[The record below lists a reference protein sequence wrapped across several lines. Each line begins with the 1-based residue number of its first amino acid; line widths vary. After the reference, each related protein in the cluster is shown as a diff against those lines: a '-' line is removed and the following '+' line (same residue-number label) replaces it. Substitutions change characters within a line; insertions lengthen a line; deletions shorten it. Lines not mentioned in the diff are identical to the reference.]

1 MTKEEPM
8 SLARVRA
15 VPCSE
20 PAGSSSLRQRSTAA
34 AILARP
40 LIVVLALAGGC
51 TWDETPRVRPFECPT
66 PVGSAEP
73 NLHVRGDHL
82 YVSWLHHRE
91 TGHALQYALYED
103 GAWRRVQTIAEGD
116 RFFANWADVPSIVE
130 LSDGSLAAHWLQRN
144 GDDPHGYDALL
155 AVSRDGTRWTMHYPH
170 RDGTATQHGF
180 VSIVADDQAG
190 AAVVWLDGRN
200 YAGGKGEDE
209 AEMQLMWSA
218 LSADGCTPEEPL
230 DTRVCSCCPTSVART
245 ATSTLVAYRDRSP
258 SEVRDIS
265 LVRREN
271 GAWSEPYALAN
282 DEWQISGC
290 PVNGPA
296 LSADGEK
303 VAAARFTLGGGEA
316 AVRLAFSSDEGHTF
330 PVDVRVDDGNPLG
343 RSDVVLLPS
352 GDALVLWI
360 ESPLEGGAEI
370 RARRVA
376 PDGRSD
382 ASFLVSATSPER
394 ASGFPRMERIGNRVY
409 FAWTEVAEPARV
421 RMATLDLPR
430 PWR

>member
-1 MTKEEPM
+1 MRKRSIATAL
-8 SLARVRA
+8 LAR
-15 VPCSE
+15 
-20 PAGSSSLRQRSTAA
+20 
-34 AILARP
+34 
-40 LIVVLALAGGC
+40 LIVVALALVGGC
-51 TWDETPRVRPFECPT
+51 AQDETPRVRLFECPT
-66 PVGSAEP
+66 PAGSAEP
-73 NLHVRGDHL
+73 NLHVRENRL
-82 YVSWLHHRE
+82 YVSWLHHGE
-91 TGHALQYALYED
+91 TGHAFQYALYED
-103 GAWRRVQTIAEGD
+103 GAWRGVRTIVEGE

-130 LSDGSLAAHWLQRN
+130 LSDGSLVAHWLQRN

-155 AVSRDGTRWTMHYPH
+155 AVSHDGTRWSTRHPH

-180 VSIVADDQAG
+180 VSIAADDRAG

-209 AEMQLMWSA
+209 AEMQLMWCD
-218 LSADGCTPEEPL
+218 LSADGCAPEAAL

-271 GAWSEPYALAN
+271 GAWSEPYALA
-282 DEWQISGC
+282 DDGWQISGC

-296 LSADGEK
+296 LAADGER

-316 AVRLAFSSDEGHTF
+316 AVRLSFSRDEGRTF

-343 RSDVVLLPS
+343 RSDVVLLPR

-360 ESPLEGGAEI
+360 ESPPEGAVEI

-376 PDGRSD
+376 PDGHLD
-382 ASFLVSATSPER
+382 DSFLVSTTSPER
-394 ASGFPRMERIGNRVY
+394 ASGFPRMERIGNHVY
-409 FAWTEVAEPARV
+409 FAWTEVAEPTRV
-421 RMATLDLPR
+421 RMATLELPR